1 MMGTQ
6 GRCRGM
12 KLPGKA
18 LRIGIL
24 LSIPAIVAIFLAA
37 PADDVEMSALQPNP
51 FGLPLHILSE
61 ERIVETYRAMGC
73 MKSVASIQY
82 LRSMISRELGRSD
95 TPQFAYLASDVLWRS
110 ELLMKANRNPYY
122 LRYYQAVFRDSE
134 TKRES
139 GLAYD
144 LFLRWFK
151 ALYDERDASPKTAE
165 LIKKD
170 IAIHERMGLGAF
182 MGQTYEGLADYHFLI
197 HEDEQALRCMEEGVA
212 RHIESGNIS
221 ALSHLTGRI
230 GIYHMTK
237 GDIAE
242 AEAALLRSYE
252 YARYNEDPFYL
263 SRSLAFLSELRA
275 KQGHFADAESLLVQS
290 IDCSRRMHDPATE
303 LCRLADLAN
312 LYVVFGQY
320 DRAEAAIE
328 KALFLDRKQNDQLG
342 PIHRILD
349 RNRAAYYLAKCLALR
364 ATIRLSTGKTTE
376 AVETMR
382 RALATARHSADW
394 SFEADLMKQLGDACA
409 SAGDDR
415 EAVRCYEKACSNA
428 RKRHE
433 LGKEAEYLTAAGG
446 LYLDRTEYARAGDCL
461 KRAAALAEAPLY
473 WMQRAR
479 ALHLLARAAIGSNER
494 DEGRRLLAE
503 AIASLER
510 GVAGK
515 RLDESRHALDEEVRS
530 IFSDLIALDCDRSG
544 GCDSLVFAAEKARH
558 LLRGDKGTYAKDLSE
573 NIGRC
578 IGEREWIPESALI
591 VQYLTIPGR
600 LIVVVMDRTGV
611 SCRSVPVARER
622 LDEETGAFVAA
633 CRAEGNPEAVPG
645 GASPDREIEKLARSL
660 YRILVEPIERFV
672 SGKETICFISDESL
686 RGLPFGALLPPGPDA
701 RFLVES
707 KRILTGSSL
716 LSLRAAAANAYA
728 RLPARRSGTS
738 LLIGRPDIG
747 SCLARNYPGLDA
759 LPAAQDEMIDIRDI
773 IGGAKLLAGSF
784 ATKNAVLAELPK
796 ADRIHIATHR
806 VTYPAYSGQ
815 SALLLSTDDDCD
827 VSHEVEASLLTESEI
842 RRLDLSEAGLVM
854 LSACES
860 AAPEDGTA
868 FGGLGLAGAF
878 VDAGARTVIATV
890 WPIEDRAARTFATAF
905 YRELAAGKG
914 DPGTALQAAQKKII
928 QRNRLNGAPARDI
941 RTWAPYLVIGPL

>member
-1 MMGTQ
+1 
-6 GRCRGM
+6 M

-18 LRIGIL
+18 LKIGVL
-24 LSIPAIVAIFLAA
+24 LSIPAIVAIFLAS
-37 PADDVEMSALQPNP
+37 PADNVEMSALQPNP

-61 ERIVETYRAMGC
+61 ERIVETYRAIGC
-73 MKSVASIQY
+73 LKSCASIQY
-82 LRSMISRELGRSD
+82 LRSMVSMELDRSD
-95 TPQFAYLASDVLWRS
+95 TPQFAYIASEVLWRS

-139 GLAYD
+139 GLAYH

-151 ALYDERDASPKTAE
+151 ALYDERDPSPKTAE
-165 LIKKD
+165 LIEKD

-182 MGQTYEGLADYHFLI
+182 MGQTYEGLADYHLLI

-230 GIYHMTK
+230 GIYHLTK

-242 AEAALLRSYE
+242 AETALLRSYE

-275 KQGHFADAESLLVQS
+275 KQGHFADAESLLVRS
-290 IDCSRRMHDPATE
+290 IDCSRQMKDPATE

-312 LYVVFGQY
+312 LYVVFRQY
-320 DRAEAAIE
+320 DRAETAIE
-328 KALFLDRKQNDQLG
+328 KALSLDRQQNDQMS

-364 ATIRLSTGKTTE
+364 ANIRLSTGRTKE
-376 AVETMR
+376 AIETMR

-433 LGKEAEYLTAAGG
+433 LGKEAEYLTAAGR
-446 LYLDRTEYARAGDCL
+446 LYLDRKQYGRAGDCL
-461 KRAAALAEAPLY
+461 KRAAGLAESPLY
-473 WMQRAR
+473 WMQRAS

-494 DEGRRLLAE
+494 DEGRRLLVE
-503 AIASLER
+503 SIASLER

-515 RLDESRHALDEEVRS
+515 RLDESRHALNEEVRS
-530 IFSDLIALDCDRSG
+530 IFSDLLALDCDRPD

-558 LLRGDKGTYAKDLSE
+558 FLRGDKGMRAKDLE
-573 NIGRC
+573 KNIEEC
-578 IGEREWIPESALI
+578 VGEREWIPENALV
-591 VQYLTIPGR
+591 VQYLATPAK
-600 LIVVVMDRTGV
+600 LIVVVMDRNGV

-633 CRAEGNPEAVPG
+633 CRAAGDPDAAPG
-645 GASPDREIEKLARSL
+645 GAAPNREIEERARSL

-672 SGKETICFISDESL
+672 SDKETICFIADESL
-686 RGLPFGALLPPGPDA
+686 RRLPFGALLPPGPDG

-707 KRILTGSSL
+707 KRILTSSSL
-716 LSLRAAAANAYA
+716 LSLRAAAASSHAS
-728 RLPARRSGTS
+728 LPARRSGSS

-759 LPAAQDEMIDIRDI
+759 LPGAQDEMIDIRGI
-773 IGGAKLLAGSF
+773 IGGAKLLAGPF
-784 ATKNAVLAELPK
+784 ATKHAVLAELPK

-815 SALLLSTDDDCD
+815 SALLFSTDNDCD

-842 RRLDLSEAGLVM
+842 RKLDLSKAGLVM
-854 LSACES
+854 LSTCES

-868 FGGLGLAGAF
+868 FEGSGLAGAF
-878 VDAGARTVIATV
+878 VDAGAQTVIATM

-914 DPGTALQAAQKKII
+914 DPGSALQAAQKKFIR
-928 QRNRLNGAPARDI
+928 RNRLNGDPARDI
-941 RTWAPYLVIGPL
+941 QAWAPYLVIGPL